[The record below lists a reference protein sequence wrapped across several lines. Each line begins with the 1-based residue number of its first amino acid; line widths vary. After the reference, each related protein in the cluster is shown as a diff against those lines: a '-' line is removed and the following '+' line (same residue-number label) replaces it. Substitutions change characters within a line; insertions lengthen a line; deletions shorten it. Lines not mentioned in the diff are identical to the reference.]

1 MKARWSLAVAMLVLG
16 LGCATRGATRPA
28 YLVQIDDDL
37 RVAAQAFAAGSL
49 DGRTYLAL
57 ARDRAAK
64 AKRYHDDAAWRRAA
78 DLGDRDRDGVP
89 DGYDRCESPHG
100 TPTDEHGC
108 PRAAVECPADRAE
121 CGPDAEGDRRAR
133 QVMDDVKFL
142 VNSRCDASPTPQ
154 TPLPLRWGRGPQGS
168 SGHGFNLAVTR
179 VDNQQAGCQFF
190 YEVEARI
197 EYASPPRVVYANVLF
212 DAAEDLKPGEPRFAV
227 FGIPMPETIAVSP
240 GRDRLRKI
248 FGEARAVQW
257 RVRAVNGANAISP
270 WSPIRSQGPASSGV
284 DG

>member
-1 MKARWSLAVAMLVLG
+1 
-16 LGCATRGATRPA
+16 
-28 YLVQIDDDL
+28 
-37 RVAAQAFAAGSL
+37 
-49 DGRTYLAL
+49 
-57 ARDRAAK
+57 
-64 AKRYHDDAAWRRAA
+64 
-78 DLGDRDRDGVP
+78 
-89 DGYDRCESPHG
+89 
-100 TPTDEHGC
+100 
-108 PRAAVECPADRAE
+108 
-121 CGPDAEGDRRAR
+121 
-133 QVMDDVKFL
+133 L

-154 TPLPLRWGRGPQGS
+154 TPLPLRWGRGPQAS

-227 FGIPMPETIAVSP
+227 FGIPMPETVAVSP